1 MFWLVS
7 LPGDQDETWRALQR
21 ATGNVLS
28 RNFRFELPMSLRV
41 GSLDALMTLSDD
53 LSRVNATVES
63 VVNKIRRQACELAPD
78 QVLQVNGQSTVS
90 YLTNFTWDE
99 AKYPL
104 RKPLKDIVSELNEVV
119 VSVDD
124 EMKVSWIERFG

>member
-1 MFWLVS
+1 
-7 LPGDQDETWRALQR
+7 
-21 ATGNVLS
+21 
-28 RNFRFELPMSLRV
+28 MSLRV

-53 LSRVNATVES
+53 LSKVNITVES

-78 QVLQVNGQSTVS
+78 QALQVNGRPTVS
-90 YLTNFTWDE
+90 YLTSFTWDE

-104 RKPLKDIVSELNEVV
+104 RKPLKDLVNDLTEVV

-124 EMKVSWIERFG
+124 EMKVRSTRSFALVSGFPGMLHTADPCVPLIM